1 MEPSLRF
8 ADVLRVIRARR
19 NVVILML
26 AVALAAA
33 VLNSLITTPE
43 YQSKVMLELLQPS
56 SYVIRAD
63 VLSSLG
69 GSSRLS
75 PRLLA
80 ERVRSD
86 PYLEL
91 TRALVRLCEGYGID
105 LYSRRTTFDMV
116 ALFERDLF
124 EYPLLR
130 YIGYL
135 VLHRRSAKALDP
147 GEPLGTDRWRP
158 VPSPKELRPRDLT
171 SFQKDEAIKYAGALA
186 ALAAREGIPIFRMSE
201 DEIDHAVAGI
211 MQKPWVKELPRSPL
225 KEKSWSD
232 IPLGERGVTIETVY
246 RIARKYK
253 PTENDLRE
261 AKEVVRASEI
271 KDTSRDNNMVVVK
284 YEASDPQRAQLCA
297 YAVAGVVVWK
307 DQYANKEEAQL
318 LRQFVEERLSELKE
332 EEQLLDRQQMAF
344 KTSSKTIDFS
354 AEARGR
360 IDRISELQ
368 KLLLQTDYAM
378 KEASKRLA
386 AIRNKLSEFPKKAV
400 SPTRS
405 ENPQVVRL
413 RDELYQT
420 EALLQSAKST
430 YTDVHP
436 TVRGLQAKRDELA
449 KALRDEMMRQAT
461 SVTTTEISNP
471 VRAEIDKLLV
481 SEQAN
486 ILALEARKKAL
497 SDALDKEERE
507 ISRLPVKE
515 RELVRLARDMEIC
528 KVKRE
533 LLEQRL
539 MDARINE
546 ATRLGSVRIVEL
558 ALEPGKK
565 VRPKW
570 ILNLA
575 LGLLVGLMLGV
586 GAAFAMEAMDR
597 SVRTRRQ
604 VWEIL
609 QAPVLTCVPQRL
621 DGAADG
627 ALSEAFRSLRLGIM
641 QNGGREPVRS
651 VLLSPVGADADTTSN
666 VISGLAASLAASGLS
681 VVVVDADFRAPRLHS
696 VYRVPEGPGLAEVL
710 AGASRIEDSLHQ
722 TENPRIKVVSA
733 GRVSDAVDALAS
745 PAMER
750 VMSSLRSQA
759 DVVLISSAPADAFAD
774 AVVMAPVADGVV
786 LVVASGVTQEGALS
800 EVGSALRAAKAKL
813 LGAVLAGCDAAAVDY
828 RLHLPYKADSWRER
842 TGSNGG

>member
-33 VLNSLITTPE
+33 VLNSLITTPI
-43 YQSKVMLELLQPS
+43 YQSKITLELLQPS
-56 SYVIRAD
+56 GYVIRAD
-63 VLSSLG
+63 VLSSIG
-69 GSSRLS
+69 GSGRTT
-75 PRLLA
+75 PRSVA
-80 ERVRSD
+80 ELVRSD
-86 PYLEL
+86 PYTEL
-91 TRALVRLCEGYGID
+91 TKAVVRLCDGYGID

-124 EYPLLR
+124 EYPLPR
-130 YIGYL
+130 YTGYL

-147 GEPLGTDRWRP
+147 GEPSGTDSWKP
-158 VPSPKELRPRDLT
+158 VPSPRELRPRDLS

-201 DEIDHAVAGI
+201 EEIDRAVAGI
-211 MQKPWVKELPRSPL
+211 MQKPWVKKLPRSPL
-225 KEKSWSD
+225 KERSWSD
-232 IPLGERGVTIETVY
+232 VPLGERGVTIEAVY
-246 RIARKYK
+246 RLARKYK
-253 PTENDLRE
+253 PMANDLRE
-261 AKEVVRASEI
+261 AKERVDASDI
-271 KDTSRDNNMVVVK
+271 KDTSMVVVR

-297 YAVAGVVVWK
+297 DAVASVVVWK
-307 DQYANKEEAQL
+307 DQYARKEEAQL

-344 KTSSKTIDFS
+344 KTSSKTVDLT
-354 AEARGR
+354 AEAKGR

-368 KLLLQTDYAM
+368 KQLLQADYAM
-378 KEASKRLA
+378 KESYKRLSA
-386 AIRNKLSEFPKKAV
+386 FRARLSEFPKTEV
-400 SPTRS
+400 SPTRA
-405 ENPQVVRL
+405 ENPQIGRL
-413 RDELYQT
+413 REELYQA
-420 EALLQSAKST
+420 EALLQSARAT

-436 TVRGLQAKRDELA
+436 TVRSLQAKRDELA
-449 KALRDEMMRQAT
+449 KALKDEMVRQAM
-461 SVTTTEISNP
+461 SVTTTETSNP
-471 VRAEIDKLLV
+471 VRAEIDKVLV

-486 ILALEARKKAL
+486 IVALEARKRAL

-515 RELVRLARDMEIC
+515 RELVRLARDAKVCE
-528 KVKRE
+528 VKRE
-533 LLEQRL
+533 FLEQRL

-546 ATRLGSVRIVEL
+546 ATKLSSVRVVEL

-565 VRPKW
+565 VRPKRV
-570 ILNLA
+570 LNLA
-575 LGLLVGLMLGV
+575 LGLVLGIMLGV

-627 ALSEAFRSLRLGIM
+627 TVSEAFRSLRLGIM

-651 VLLSPVGADADTTSN
+651 VLLSPVGADAGTADD

-696 VYRVPEGPGLAEVL
+696 VYRVPESPGLAEAL
-710 AGASRIEDSLHQ
+710 AGESRLEDSFHQ

-750 VMSSLRSQA
+750 VVSSLRSQA

-774 AVVMAPVADGVV
+774 AVVMAPVVDGVV

-813 LGAVLAGCDAAAVDY
+813 LGAVLAGYDATAVDY
-828 RLHLPYKADSWRER
+828 RSYLPYKADSWRER
-842 TGSNGG
+842 TGLNGG